1 MNENKKRYEREHKKS
16 DEKIILTNVN
26 LLLINAL
33 SFSVALGF
41 NELITSIFNT
51 FPGSNHIFKK
61 TIYVL
66 VMFIITVLLAF
77 WIFKIKQ
84 NIKV

>member
-1 MNENKKRYEREHKKS
+1 MSENKKKYERDNKKS

-26 LLLINAL
+26 LLIINAL

-41 NELITSIFNT
+41 NELITSIFDS
-51 FPGSNHIFKK
+51 FPGGNHIFKK
-61 TIYVL
+61 AIYVL
-66 VMFIITVLLAF
+66 ILFIISIILAY

-84 NIKV
+84 KY

>member
-1 MNENKKRYEREHKKS
+1 MNENKKRYEREKS

-26 LLLINAL
+26 LLIINAL

-41 NELITSIFNT
+41 NELITSIFNS
-51 FPGSNHIFKK
+51 FPGSNHILKK
-61 TIYVL
+61 AIYVL
-66 VMFIITVLLAF
+66 ILFIITIILAY

-84 NIKV
+84 KY

>member
-1 MNENKKRYEREHKKS
+1 MNENKKRYERDNQKT
-16 DEKIILTNVN
+16 DEKIIITNVN
-26 LLLINAL
+26 LVLINAL

-41 NELITSIFNT
+41 NELVTSIFNS
-51 FPGSNHIFKK
+51 FPGSNHILRK

-66 VMFIITVLLAF
+66 IMFIITIILAY

-84 NIKV
+84 KY

>member
-1 MNENKKRYEREHKKS
+1 MDENKKRSDNRISKT

-26 LLLINAL
+26 LVLINAL
-33 SFSVALGF
+33 SFSVALGL
-41 NELITSIFNT
+41 NELITSIFNS

-66 VMFIITVLLAF
+66 ILFVFTIILAF
-77 WIFKIKQ
+77 WIFKVKQ
-84 NIKV
+84 KY

>member
-1 MNENKKRYEREHKKS
+1 MDRNKKRYDSKS
-16 DEKIILTNVN
+16 DEKIILSNVN
-26 LLLINAL
+26 LVLINAL
-33 SFSVALGF
+33 SFSVALGL
-41 NELITSIFNT
+41 NELITSIFNS

-66 VMFIITVLLAF
+66 ILFIITIIFAF

-84 NIKV
+84 SY

>member
-1 MNENKKRYEREHKKS
+1 MNENKKRYEREKS

-26 LLLINAL
+26 LLIINAL

-41 NELITSIFNT
+41 NDLITSIFNS
-51 FPGSNHIFKK
+51 FPGSNHILKK
-61 TIYVL
+61 AIYVL
-66 VMFIITVLLAF
+66 ILFIITIIVAY

-84 NIKV
+84 KY

>member
-1 MNENKKRYEREHKKS
+1 MDGNIKRYERDNQKS
-16 DEKIILTNVN
+16 DQKIILTNVN
-26 LLLINAL
+26 LLIINAL

-41 NELITSIFNT
+41 NELITSIFNS

-84 NIKV
+84 KY

>member
-1 MNENKKRYEREHKKS
+1 MDENKKRSDNRISKT

-26 LLLINAL
+26 LVLINAL

-41 NELITSIFNT
+41 NELVTSIFST

-66 VMFIITVLLAF
+66 TMFIITIILAF

-84 NIKV
+84 KY

>member
-1 MNENKKRYEREHKKS
+1 MNENKKKYERDNQKS

-26 LLLINAL
+26 LLIINAL

-41 NELITSIFNT
+41 NELITSIFDS
-51 FPGSNHIFKK
+51 FPGKNHIFKK

-66 VMFIITVLLAF
+66 IMSIITIMLAF
-77 WIFKIKQ
+77 FIFKVKQ
-84 NIKV
+84 RY